1 MNFDVAILG
10 GGPAGST
17 CGTLLKKYRP
27 DLSVVILER
36 ERFPR
41 DHIGES
47 QLPMIGAVLDE
58 MGVWDK
64 VEAANFPIKIGA
76 TYRWGLT
83 PDLWNFEF
91 IPNGRLEPEPRP
103 AQHKG
108 QRLQTAFQVDRA
120 VYDKILLDHAMEN
133 GCQVREE
140 TKVAKV
146 EAEGDRVTGLVL
158 ESGERLTA
166 RYYVDATGNSAL
178 IRRTMGVEVE
188 APTTL
193 RNIAVWDYFQNAD
206 WAVEIGVGGTRIQIM
221 SLGYGWIWF
230 IPLGPTRTSVG
241 LVLPAEHYKQSGLKI
256 AELFEK
262 ALQEEPRIRELMRNA
277 TPEGNLQTTND
288 WSYVADRLA
297 GENWLM
303 AGDCCGFAD
312 PILSAGMTLAHSSA
326 REVAYTI
333 LELDRGELDGDWL
346 RQSYTE
352 LHTKRIR
359 QHIRFADYWYSAN
372 AQFSDLKEFTAEIAK
387 DAGLDL
393 DPDKAFQWLGTG
405 GFANDDLGV
414 ASIGTF
420 ELTAIKQITQ
430 LFSGTDSSWQ
440 LNRYNEFRLD
450 MAGVKTETRPLYQNG
465 RIESVKAYV
474 RGPKVLPLLHPFL
487 EVVSAVQRHKDL
499 KSIIGYLDRQIPGKN
514 IDDKREGMTT
524 LFSAL
529 EALLAEGW
537 IKGSMDKKQP
547 TLGMTLATENLHIY
561 FEKELAHTVT

>member
-1 MNFDVAILG
+1 
-10 GGPAGST
+10 
-17 CGTLLKKYRP
+17 
-27 DLSVVILER
+27 
-36 ERFPR
+36 
-41 DHIGES
+41 
-47 QLPMIGAVLDE
+47 
-58 MGVWDK
+58 
-64 VEAANFPIKIGA
+64 
-76 TYRWGLT
+76 
-83 PDLWNFEF
+83 
-91 IPNGRLEPEPRP
+91 
-103 AQHKG
+103 
-108 QRLQTAFQVDRA
+108 
-120 VYDKILLDHAMEN
+120 
-133 GCQVREE
+133 
-140 TKVAKV
+140 
-146 EAEGDRVTGLVL
+146 
-158 ESGERLTA
+158 
-166 RYYVDATGNSAL
+166 
-178 IRRTMGVEVE
+178 
-188 APTTL
+188 
-193 RNIAVWDYFQNAD
+193 
-206 WAVEIGVGGTRIQIM
+206 
-221 SLGYGWIWF
+221 
-230 IPLGPTRTSVG
+230 
-241 LVLPAEHYKQSGLKI
+241 
-256 AELFEK
+256 
-262 ALQEEPRIRELMRNA
+262 
-277 TPEGNLQTTND
+277 
-288 WSYVADRLA
+288 
-297 GENWLM
+297 
-303 AGDCCGFAD
+303 
-312 PILSAGMTLAHSSA
+312 
-326 REVAYTI
+326 
-333 LELDRGELDGDWL
+333 LDRGELDGDWL